1 MNNLVNSLCD
11 IFEIKHFLTSSYHP
25 QTNSQVERT
34 NSTLI
39 QCLRAYIDKDQNNWP
54 SKLPGILMAL
64 RNSPSTQS
72 TDYSPFYMVF
82 GIEMNLPFD
91 IHKIPKDNHLTQ
103 NSKQQLQQI
112 FSNLEIVHEIAT
124 KNIKKSQEKSKERFD
139 KHAKTPTFNLFDKV
153 LIKANKIPVG
163 LSPKLAEK
171 YQGPYF
177 ISELG
182 PNHTYKI
189 RRCSNRKELKS
200 FMNATQLKKYFDP
213 AIERTNI
220 AQPQDPQV
228 QNEQPVDAQENVNS
242 QENNENS
249 QNVPSNNDARETQN
263 QTDDTVVE
271 SQQYPYD
278 IRKLVKY
285 RHRDQYFYIE
295 WTDGSKTWEPQE
307 NVRPDLVE
315 QYFKKYTKKGR
326 LRKK

>member
-1 MNNLVNSLCD
+1 
-11 IFEIKHFLTSSYHP
+11 
-25 QTNSQVERT
+25 
-34 NSTLI
+34 
-39 QCLRAYIDKDQNNWP
+39 
-54 SKLPGILMAL
+54 
-64 RNSPSTQS
+64 
-72 TDYSPFYMVF
+72 
-82 GIEMNLPFD
+82 
-91 IHKIPKDNHLTQ
+91 
-103 NSKQQLQQI
+103 
-112 FSNLEIVHEIAT
+112 
-124 KNIKKSQEKSKERFD
+124 
-139 KHAKTPTFNLFDKV
+139 
-153 LIKANKIPVG
+153 
-163 LSPKLAEK
+163 
-171 YQGPYF
+171 
-177 ISELG
+177 
-182 PNHTYKI
+182 
-189 RRCSNRKELKS
+189 
-200 FMNATQLKKYFDP
+200 MNASQLKKYFDP

-326 LRKK
+326 LRRK